1 MKRLA
6 DLSLLAVLG
15 AGIFACSTQ
24 DVQESSAEET
34 AGDADEVVVA
44 QPAKN
49 VTCRNVKATGSH
61 MVRRVCTTAAEKEAQ
76 EESSKD
82 WLRTRGASG
91 GPSKVLDPDDPRNR

>member
-6 DLSLLAVLG
+6 RLSLLVLLS
-15 AGIFACSTQ
+15 AGVLACSSQ
-24 DVQESSAEET
+24 DVPEASAEE
-34 AGDADEVVVA
+34 AASDSDEVVVA

-91 GPSKVLDPDDPRNR
+91 GPSRVLDPDDPRNR